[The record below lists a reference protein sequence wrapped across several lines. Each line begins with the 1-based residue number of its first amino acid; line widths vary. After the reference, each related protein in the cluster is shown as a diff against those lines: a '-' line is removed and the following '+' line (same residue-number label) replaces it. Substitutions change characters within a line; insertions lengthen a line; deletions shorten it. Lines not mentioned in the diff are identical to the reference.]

1 MRVPARSRML
11 SIGLPPCARAFTGAM
26 QRCWSTPFRAGFRR
40 RSARSMTR
48 AIRNVGSGRS
58 RHASTLL
65 NDAITR
71 EAFARGAV
79 LIDLRLICDR
89 DEDFANPVEPSARG
103 GAKIAQAILGFV
115 RETKPS
121 STVIAN

>member
-1 MRVPARSRML
+1 
-11 SIGLPPCARAFTGAM
+11 
-26 QRCWSTPFRAGFRR
+26 
-40 RSARSMTR
+40 
-48 AIRNVGSGRS
+48 
-58 RHASTLL
+58 
-65 NDAITR
+65 
-71 EAFARGAV
+71 
-79 LIDLRLICDR
+79 LICDR

>member
-1 MRVPARSRML
+1 MLEHVLSRR
-11 SIGLPPCARAFTGAM
+11 LPTAVCTIYDPRY
-26 QRCWSTPFRAGFRR
+26 PERR
-40 RSARSMTR
+40 LRKVAAT
-48 AIRNVGSGRS
+48 AL
-58 RHASTLL
+58 TLL

-115 RETKPS
+115 RETEPS
-121 STVIAN
+121 STVIAK